1 MEAELEAESIGALKS
16 VDEGRNYVIQ
26 AVIIRYVLLH
36 SLRANV
42 CMKRAW
48 PTQHHE
54 GEEDDGS

>member
-1 MEAELEAESIGALKS
+1 MEAELEAESIGVLKT

-26 AVIIRYVLLH
+26 AAIIRYALLH
-36 SLRANV
+36 PSQANV

-54 GEEDDGS
+54 GEEDDKP